1 MTLHGCTK
9 SLKVIG
15 FKATL
20 ATNCWVLRKLLV
32 RPLARRMSII
42 LTGPGINEQGNWE
55 CRRVI
60 KGLFQRKAM
69 TAENV
74 PGKVSRPKDLV
85 R

>member
-9 SLKVIG
+9 SLKVMG

-42 LTGPGINEQGNWE
+42 LPGPGINEQGVE
-55 CRRVI
+55 LGIPACDQRGFPE
-60 KGLFQRKAM
+60 KGYD
-69 TAENV
+69 
-74 PGKVSRPKDLV
+74 G
-85 R
+85 